1 MESKRIPPSLLR
13 ALALVIAAAIASACQ
28 RSTTVRMHEP
38 FSLGDFSYS
47 IESAKL
53 ESQPPRSVALRPP
66 RPDRVYLIVS
76 YRLTNNGN
84 VSIDVGLPPFELRTE
99 DGHRF
104 HPDLF
109 VSLLH
114 PAERA
119 EQSESLGAMAEA
131 LNTQLHPGLSGTY
144 EVAFS
149 LPKEAST
156 QQLYLAASRGWLGSG
171 QTIVSLN

>member
-1 MESKRIPPSLLR
+1 MQSKLIPPTFPCVLV
-13 ALALVIAAAIASACQ
+13 LVIAAAIVSACQ
-28 RSTTVRMHEP
+28 RSAAVRMHES
-38 FSLGDFSYS
+38 FSLGDFNYS

-53 ESQPPRSVALRPP
+53 ESQPARSIALRPP
-66 RPDRVYLIVS
+66 RPDWVYLIVS
-76 YRLTNNGN
+76 YRLTNNGD

-99 DGHRF
+99 DGRRF
-104 HPDLF
+104 QPDLL

-114 PAERA
+114 PVERA
-119 EQSESLGAMAEA
+119 EQSGSLGAMAEV

-149 LPKEAST
+149 LPKDAAT
-156 QQLYLAASRGWLGSG
+156 VRLYLTASRGWLSSG